1 MHAEVRASH
10 PIVAALGAALGAEHV
25 LTGAADLQFYS
36 TDVYG
41 DGERP
46 VAVAR
51 PGSTEDVC
59 RVVELALR
67 HGLSVVARG
76 GGASYTD
83 GYVPAER
90 DAVLLDTQRMDRIVE
105 INERD
110 MYVVVECGVTWAR
123 LHEALAPKGLRTPFF
138 GPFSGLAATVGGS
151 VSQNSISWGS
161 GQYGVSA
168 ESVLGLEVVTGTGDV
183 VRTGTW
189 ASASSAPFF
198 RFYGPDLTGLF
209 TGDTGALGVK
219 TRIALRLVRRPREFV
234 GMSFKF
240 ATFESMLAGMAAAAG
255 DGINMINFGLDPALQ
270 QGQLGKAGTGEAIE
284 AARAVY
290 RNARNPVDGV
300 ARLTR
305 MALAGKRF
313 LSGDVHSVHYVVE
326 GVDRVAARANAAFLR
341 ERLIP
346 HGEET
351 ANTIPQVVMA
361 MPFAPLYNVLGP
373 RGERWVPVHGILPF
387 SRVEAFRRDLVDYYA
402 ANAARMQQHRVT
414 KGAMFMTVGTNGF
427 VYEPVFYWQDAR
439 NACHERLVPADYLK
453 TLPAYDANPAGRAL
467 VQEMKQ
473 GIVDLFHR
481 HGAAHLQVGKLYPY
495 LRDRD
500 AATVKLVRAVKHG
513 LDPGRRMNPGALGL

>member
-1 MHAEVRASH
+1 MHAEVRTFH
-10 PIVAALGAALGAEHV
+10 PIVRALGAALGAEHV
-25 LTGAADLQFYS
+25 LTGAADLEFYS

-41 DGERP
+41 RGQLP
-46 VAVAR
+46 VAVVR
-51 PGSTEDVC
+51 PGGTDDVR
-59 RVVELALR
+59 RVVELALE

-83 GYVPAER
+83 GYLPTER

-123 LHEALAPKGLRTPFF
+123 LHEALAPGGLRTAFF

-151 VSQNSISWGS
+151 IAQNSISWGS
-161 GQYGVSA
+161 GQHGVSA
-168 ESVLGLEVVTGTGDV
+168 ESVLAVEVVTGSGAV
-183 VRTGTW
+183 VRTGAW
-189 ASASSAPFF
+189 AGPASAPFF

-209 TGDTGALGVK
+209 CGDTGALGVK
-219 TRIALRLVRRPREFV
+219 TRIALRLVRRPPEFV
-234 GMSFKF
+234 GMSFRF
-240 ATFESMLAGMAAAAG
+240 ATFESMLAGMVAAAG
-255 DGINMINFGLDPALQ
+255 DGLNTINFGLDPALQ

-290 RNARNPVDGV
+290 RNARNPVDGLG
-300 ARLTR
+300 RLAR
-305 MALAGKRF
+305 MALAGRRF

-326 GVDRVAARANAAFLR
+326 GVDRGAARANAAFLR
-341 ERLIP
+341 ERLVA

-387 SRVEAFRRDLVDYYA
+387 SRVEAFRRDLSAYYE

-453 TLPAYDANPAGRAL
+453 SLPAYEPNLAGRAL

-500 AATVKLVRAVKHG
+500 RATVELVRAVKSH
-513 LDPGRRMNPGALGL
+513 LDPRGRMNPGSLGL

>member
-1 MHAEVRASH
+1 MHAEVHSTHPVVVALAS
-10 PIVAALGAALGAEHV
+10 ALGREHV
-25 LTGAADLQFYS
+25 LTGAADLEFYS

-41 DGERP
+41 SGETP
-46 VAVAR
+46 VAVVR
-51 PGSTEDVC
+51 PGTTDEVR
-59 RVVELALR
+59 RVVEIALE

-90 DAVLLDTQRMDRIVE
+90 DAVLVDTSRLDRIVE

-110 MYVVVECGVTWAR
+110 MYVIVEAGVTWAR
-123 LHEALAPKGLRTPFF
+123 LHEALGPKGLRTPFF

-161 GQYGVSA
+161 GQYGASA
-168 ESVLGLEVVTGTGDV
+168 ESVLGLEVVTGTGEV
-183 VRTGTW
+183 LHTGTW
-189 ASASSAPFF
+189 SATGTAPFF

-209 TGDTGALGVK
+209 TGDTGAMGIK
-219 TRIALRLVRRPREFV
+219 TRIALRLMRRPREFV

-240 ATFESMLAGMAAAAG
+240 ADFGAMLAAMEAAAG
-255 DGINMINFGLDPALQ
+255 DGLNMINFGLDPALQ
-270 QGQLGKAGTGEAIE
+270 QGQIGKAGTGEAIE
-284 AARAVY
+284 AAKAVY
-290 RNARNPVDGV
+290 RNARNPVDGL

-305 MALAGKRF
+305 MAIAGKRF
-313 LSGDVHSVHYVVE
+313 LSGDVHSVHYIVE
-326 GVDRVAARANAAFLR
+326 GIDRTTARANAAYLR
-341 ERLIP
+341 ERLVA

-351 ANTIPQVVMA
+351 ANTIPQIVMA
-361 MPFAPLYNVLGP
+361 MPFAPLYNVMGP

-387 SRVEAFRRDLVDYYA
+387 SRVSAFHRDLAAYYE
-402 ANAARMQQHRVT
+402 ANAARMQQHKVT
-414 KGAMFMTVGTNGF
+414 RGAMFMTVGTNGF

-453 TLPAYDANPAGRAL
+453 TLPAYDANPAGREL
-467 VQEMKQ
+467 VHEMKA

-495 LRDRD
+495 LRGRE
-500 AATVKLVRAVKHG
+500 APTVKLVQDVKRS
-513 LDPGRRMNPGALGL
+513 LDPRRRMNPGSLGL